1 MKQRKMISVMLVFC
15 MLILLLSDSIF
26 AGSASHTSVSG
37 LNDKKFGVFI
47 GLDQEELKETGG
59 KIDKY
64 KTIVID
70 GQSFSKSQIRKW
82 KSDGHIVYS
91 YLNIGSISTSRSYY
105 KDFKNIKLKAYNHW
119 PGEYWM
125 DVSKKAWQKKMIEVE
140 KSLTDK
146 GVDGLFIDNT
156 DVYYQYHKNSIYSG
170 LENIISG
177 LRKYTSRIII
187 NGGDVFVKKLMDRG
201 KIKLIYGVN
210 QESVFSRI
218 VDYEKNIFKK
228 QTKYNRTY
236 YQKYLKRCK
245 KAGLKVYV
253 IEYTKDYA
261 LAKSIKSYCKKAGY
275 RYYMT
280 SNINLE

>member
-1 MKQRKMISVMLVFC
+1 MLVFC
-15 MLILLLSDSIF
+15 MLILLLTDSIF
-26 AGSASHTSVSG
+26 AGSASDTSVSG

-47 GLDQEELKETGG
+47 GLDQEELKDAGG

-82 KSDGHIVYS
+82 KSEGHIVYS

-105 KDFKNIKLKAYNHW
+105 KDFKDIKLKAYNHW

-125 DVSKKAWQKKMIEVE
+125 DVGKKAWQKKMIEVG

-177 LRKYTSRIII
+177 KQEGCQYIANLRIGEIGIII
-187 NGGDVFVKKLMDRG
+187 RYFIEQGLLTMKYMVFLVVVTDFYIG
-201 KIKLIYGVN
+201 T
-210 QESVFSRI
+210 
-218 VDYEKNIFKK
+218 
-228 QTKYNRTY
+228 QTKSTVVGRK
-236 YQKYLKRCK
+236 QF
-245 KAGLKVYV
+245 
-253 IEYTKDYA
+253 I
-261 LAKSIKSYCKKAGY
+261 
-275 RYYMT
+275 
-280 SNINLE
+280 